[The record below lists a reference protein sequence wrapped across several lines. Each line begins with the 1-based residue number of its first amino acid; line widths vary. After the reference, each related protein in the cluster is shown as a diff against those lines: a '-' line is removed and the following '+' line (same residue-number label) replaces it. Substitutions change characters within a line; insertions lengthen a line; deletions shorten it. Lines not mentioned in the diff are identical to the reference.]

1 MGTFAKLLSNCLKKE
16 KEVILIFYDVESR
29 RRDDKLGWEF
39 IKFNV
44 MSILNLKISSF
55 EEE

>member
-1 MGTFAKLLSNCLKKE
+1 METFTKLLCNCVKKE
-16 KEVILIFYDVESR
+16 KEVILIFCDVESR
-29 RRDDKLGWEF
+29 RKNDKLGWEI

>member
-1 MGTFAKLLSNCLKKE
+1 METFAKLLSNCLKKE
-16 KEVILIFYDVESR
+16 KEVILIFYDVESSR
-29 RRDDKLGWEF
+29 KDDKLGWEF

-55 EEE
+55 EEK

>member
-1 MGTFAKLLSNCLKKE
+1 METFAKLLSNCLKKE
-16 KEVILIFYDVESR
+16 KEVILIFYDVESSR
-29 RRDDKLGWEF
+29 KDDKLGWEF